1 MANSICRHRHC
12 CECMAT
18 ASCCELWNLAQRKL
32 FCKCR
37 AYEGRKIP
45 FPVYQTVVTVR
56 FKLFPILLSRQQVQH
71 GVDFAYQ
78 PFPRRKEGWVI
89 HVVNVLHPILQR
101 ARHLGTPLLGRIF
114 HHVSYTQRHKYRIT
128 PLVRA
133 LAVMLPCASFVALC
147 RIHAP
152 GDSLHH
158 CNISRLG
165 RGTFA
170 CLRGNF

>member
-1 MANSICRHRHC
+1 MT
-12 CECMAT
+12 T
-18 ASCCELWNLAQRKL
+18 ASCSELWNLARRKL
-32 FCKCR
+32 FCYCR

-45 FPVYQTVVTVR
+45 FPVYQIVVTIR
-56 FKLFPILLSRQQVQH
+56 LKLFPIFISRQPIQH

-78 PFPRRKEGWVI
+78 PFPRRKKRWVI

-101 ARHLGTPLLGRIF
+101 ARHLGTLLLDGTL
-114 HHVSYTQRHKYRIT
+114 HHVSHTQRHKYRIT

-133 LAVMLPCASFVALC
+133 LVVMLPCASLVALC

-165 RGTFA
+165 RGAFA
-170 CLRGNF
+170 CWRGNF